1 MKLLPYCPEF
11 FWGFGLI
18 IAVLLINLTLY
29 DDDGAKKRAL
39 QQTQLTMPWGG
50 TVQPSNFIEMMMLR
64 ILYLLVAL
72 YVVSFVLYSMHVK
85 NRLSKRWYDTLWDCP
100 RKSYLL
106 SW

>member
-1 MKLLPYCPEF
+1 MA
-11 FWGFGLI
+11 
-18 IAVLLINLTLY
+18 AVFMIELTLY

-50 TVQPSNFIEMMMLR
+50 TVRTSTVMEMMMLR
-64 ILYLLVAL
+64 VLYLLAAV
-72 YVVSFVLYSMHVK
+72 YVVSYVFYTMRGK
-85 NRLSKRWYDTLWDCP
+85 DRLSKRWYDTLWDCP